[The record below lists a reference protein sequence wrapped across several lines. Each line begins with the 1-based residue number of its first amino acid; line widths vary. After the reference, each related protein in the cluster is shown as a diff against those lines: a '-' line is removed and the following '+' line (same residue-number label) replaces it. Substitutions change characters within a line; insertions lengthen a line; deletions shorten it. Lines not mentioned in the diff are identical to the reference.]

1 MAATIELSSPSRTAQ
16 DLLLEFKATGRQEPF
31 EEIVRRYA
39 GMVFHVCLR
48 VTRNNHDAED
58 ATQAVFLTLAVQA
71 RADKEIRYIG
81 PWLQQVAHRLSLD
94 LRKSKKRR
102 EKREERHSV
111 EAGGERV
118 ESESAQQMHFD
129 ELKSVINQEI
139 NKLPPKYRVP
149 LIMHY
154 FGGLSR
160 DEMARELQ
168 CKPGTLGVR
177 LHRAREM
184 LGERLARRG
193 VSMADGTMSLAVAYA
208 VQSVVA
214 EHIISNTCQAA
225 SNLFIGHASTGHLVP
240 AHLVMMARG
249 AVHAVLMAKVK
260 TVAALLVAMGCAVA
274 AGAEVVSKVTPLDLG
289 LDLQLRIGDWVKEHL
304 LPFSS
309 PIQVNAIEDDAGA
322 ESPMAPV
329 ASRSTVGHGAVTF
342 EGYPPDSTSSRPV
355 MPLPTDSIVVGSG
368 IAEGAIAAGDATALQ
383 FPGLASGDAP
393 RRVSNPWDVG
403 PRGAAS
409 GAPAWI
415 PVRTYAGESPRS
427 GHFTPSISA
436 VPVLRSDRDRTRP
449 PRLDGSTLSGPW
461 RPQAPTI
468 PHRGGRDRVDDDD
481 DGGGAPPPTKPE
493 NPSTGG
499 NGGKPS
505 KPVQVAALNSNS
517 VDLYLG
523 PESALPTPNAPRSPA
538 GLSLR
543 RPGADAPLATGSYTN
558 VNYGSISDAVFHVS
572 PTTMRV
578 AMNGSVLQAD
588 SAFSGTDWNATA
600 QLDVFSSDAV
610 YSSEHYTDRT
620 FFRFDPLEEKL
631 VVIGRRSSAKLT
643 GVTIESTPAR
653 LAGWGTVGP
662 ADTFDQSGQVI
673 ADGLGQRRVLD
684 LSDVGLIRNLT
695 DNLGANGWYAR
706 NGGKLVLRELRVL
719 PGTRTYTW
727 GEDPADPQLDLVNS
741 VRLRVRDAVTAG
753 RIEIALASADRGDVP
768 PLPTGERIVGLW
780 QMDAAGVVA
789 DGADLTVRYDDGLI
803 ADLGLSE
810 STTRLWAFGGG
821 TWNPVREGFALDT
834 TNNLV
839 RGSVESA
846 TFFAVAVTPEPG
858 TIGVMVGASFLLLR
872 RRRS

>member
-1 MAATIELSSPSRTAQ
+1 MAATTELSSPSRTAQ

-39 GMVFHVCLR
+39 GMVYHVCLR
-48 VTRNNHDAED
+48 VTKNNHDAED

-102 EKREERHSV
+102 EKREERHGA
-111 EAGGERV
+111 EAGGEQV
-118 ESESAQQMHFD
+118 ECESAQQMHLD
-129 ELKSVINQEI
+129 ELKGVINQEI

-160 DEMARELQ
+160 EEMAQELQ

-208 VQSVVA
+208 VQSLVA

-240 AHLVMMARG
+240 AHLVALARG

-289 LDLQLRIGDWVKEHL
+289 LDLQLRIGEWVKEHL
-304 LPFSS
+304 LPFPSQ
-309 PIQVNAIEDDAGA
+309 IQANASEDATDSEPPKAP
-322 ESPMAPV
+322 ESRYANLGRGGSVFEGHSLEPAL
-329 ASRSTVGHGAVTF
+329 SRSA
-342 EGYPPDSTSSRPV
+342 
-355 MPLPTDSIVVGSG
+355 MPFPQEPILGGSG
-368 IAEGAIAAGDATALQ
+368 IDAGGDRRVSHL
-383 FPGLASGDAP
+383 PSLASNDVP
-393 RRVSNPWDVG
+393 RRVPNQWDFG
-403 PRGAAS
+403 PRAVALDARGWT
-409 GAPAWI
+409 PM
-415 PVRTYAGESPRS
+415 RTYSGEAMRLNRQTSLV
-427 GHFTPSISA
+427 SA
-436 VPVLRSDRDRTRP
+436 VPVVRIDRS
-449 PRLDGSTLSGPW
+449 PRVDDSIPIGPW
-461 RPQAPTI
+461 LPQSPTTI
-468 PHRGGRDRVDDDD
+468 QHPGGRDRDDHDNDNGGTPPPVKPEKPTTGGGGGGDDD
-481 DGGGAPPPTKPE
+481 KPRQ
-493 NPSTGG
+493 
-499 NGGKPS
+499 
-505 KPVQVAALNSNS
+505 PVTVAALNSDS
-517 VDLYLG
+517 VDLYLM
-523 PESALPTPNAPRSPA
+523 PESSPMMAHAPRSPA
-538 GLSLR
+538 GITLR
-543 RPGADAPLATGSYTN
+543 GPGGLDAPMATGSYTN
-558 VNYGSISDAVFHVS
+558 VDFGSISDAVFHVS
-572 PTTMRV
+572 PTTLRG
-578 AMNGSVLQAD
+578 AMNGSVLQTD
-588 SAFSGTDWNATA
+588 SAFSGTDWNASPE
-600 QLDVFSSDAV
+600 LDVFSSADG
-610 YSSEHYTDRT
+610 YSDERYTDRT
-620 FFRFDPLEEKL
+620 FFRFDPLEEAL

-643 GVTIESTPAR
+643 GVTVESTPAR

-673 ADGLGQRRVLD
+673 ADGLGQPRELD

-695 DNLGANGWYAR
+695 DNVGANGWYAR

-727 GEDPADPQLDLVNS
+727 GEDPTDPQLDLVNS
-741 VRLRVRDAVTAG
+741 VRLRVRDAVTTG
-753 RIEIALASADRGDVP
+753 KIDIALTSADRGEVP
-768 PLPTGERIVGLW
+768 PLPTGAQIVGLW
-780 QMDAAGVVA
+780 QMGTTGLVA
-789 DGADLTVRYDDGLI
+789 DGTDLTVRYDDGLI

-821 TWNPVREGFALDT
+821 SWKPVQDGFTLDT

-839 RGSVESA
+839 RGSVQSA
-846 TFFAVAVTPEPG
+846 TFFAVAVTPEPAAL
-858 TIGVMVGASFLLLR
+858 GVMVGASFLLLR